1 MRFTTLL
8 YRNIVR
14 RKTRSALTISG
25 IAVAVGAVVALVGIV
40 QAFQNSLLT
49 LYEER
54 GVDLIA
60 VRAGGVQRMGST
72 LDEAIGAKIRQQPG
86 VRDVTA
92 GLVEVVS
99 FEEMDLFGVLVR
111 GLSDD
116 SFMLEDMKIISGR
129 QLAPDDTRVVM
140 LGKVLAKNLQKKVH
154 DTIEVFEDEPFEVVG
169 IYESFTIFENGSM
182 VMPLAELQRLMDRQ
196 DEVTAFLI
204 VAEYSDAESLEDLQQ
219 RIADLAPNLEV
230 LPAREL
236 VDSAIEL
243 RMARAVA
250 WMTSTVAL
258 LVGTI
263 GMINTMLTAVFERTR
278 ELAVLRAIG
287 WRKWSVMKMILCE
300 SIVLALIGAVV
311 GTLAAIGLTQ
321 LLGTLPISERL
332 VAGGIAPEVVLQGFA
347 VALFVGVA
355 GGLYPA
361 FRAARLVPTEGLHH
375 E

>member
-25 IAVAVGAVVALVGIV
+25 IAVAVCAVVALVGIV

-99 FEEMDLFGVLVR
+99 FEEMDMFGVLVR

-116 SFMLEDMKIISGR
+116 SFMLKDMNIVSGR
-129 QLAPDDTRVVM
+129 PLAPDDTQAVI

-169 IYESFTIFENGSM
+169 IYESFTMFENGSM
-182 VMPLAELQRLMDRQ
+182 VMPLPELQRLMDRQ
-196 DEVTAFLI
+196 GEVTAFLI
-204 VAEYSDAESLEDLQQ
+204 VAEYSDGPSLEDLQQ

-311 GTLAAIGLTQ
+311 GSLAAVGLTR
-321 LLGTLPISERL
+321 LLGALPISERL

-361 FRAARLVPTEGLHH
+361 FRAARLAPTEGLHH

>member
-14 RKTRSALTISG
+14 RKTRSALTVSG
-25 IAVAVGAVVALVGIV
+25 IAVAVCAVVALVGIV

-99 FEEMDLFGVLVR
+99 FEEMDMFGVLVR

-116 SFMLEDMKIISGR
+116 SFMLKDMNIVSGR
-129 QLAPDDTRVVM
+129 PLAPDDTQAVI

-169 IYESFTIFENGSM
+169 IYESFTMFENGSM
-182 VMPLAELQRLMDRQ
+182 VMPLPELQRLMDRQ
-196 DEVTAFLI
+196 GEVTAFLI
-204 VAEYSDAESLEDLQQ
+204 VAEYSDGPSLEDLQQ

-311 GTLAAIGLTQ
+311 GSLAAVGLTR
-321 LLGTLPISERL
+321 LLGALPISERL

-361 FRAARLVPTEGLHH
+361 FRAARLAPTEGLHH